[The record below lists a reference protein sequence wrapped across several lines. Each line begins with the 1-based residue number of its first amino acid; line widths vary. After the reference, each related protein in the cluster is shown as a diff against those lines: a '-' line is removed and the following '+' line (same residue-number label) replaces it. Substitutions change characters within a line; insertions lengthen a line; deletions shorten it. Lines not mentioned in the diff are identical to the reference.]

1 MKLVVIVLCYNDFEN
16 ARKYLSIIKNYKSID
31 KIIVVDNNSKKEIFD
46 KLSSFVKYDTNDD
59 KIELIRTNDN
69 LGYARGNNYG
79 IRYAIEKYNPQI
91 ICISNTDV
99 EYEENVVTRVISFIE
114 RQNNVGIVAP
124 VMLDVNGNESL
135 SAWKL
140 PNYFEILWNA
150 SFIRQKFFDPQRYKS
165 FSRQV
170 ENVDALPG
178 SLFYCKSSVLLKIGL
193 FDENTFL
200 YGEESLL
207 AFKTKKYGFKNYLLR
222 DISFI
227 HQHSKTIDKNIKS
240 VKMKRKYLLDAN
252 CVYLSHCLK
261 VGKFK
266 TIIYR
271 LVFNVATFKYSIYC
285 KLKNHIL

>member
-1 MKLVVIVLCYNDFEN
+1 M
-16 ARKYLSIIKNYKSID
+16 
-31 KIIVVDNNSKKEIFD
+31 
-46 KLSSFVKYDTNDD
+46 
-59 KIELIRTNDN
+59 IRTNYN

-79 IRYAIEKYNPQI
+79 IRYAIEKYNAQI

-150 SFIRQKFFDPQRYKS
+150 SFIRQRIFDPQRYKS

-193 FDENTFL
+193 
-200 YGEESLL
+200 
-207 AFKTKKYGFKNYLLR
+207 
-222 DISFI
+222 
-227 HQHSKTIDKNIKS
+227 
-240 VKMKRKYLLDAN
+240 
-252 CVYLSHCLK
+252 
-261 VGKFK
+261 
-266 TIIYR
+266 
-271 LVFNVATFKYSIYC
+271 LV
-285 KLKNHIL
+285 